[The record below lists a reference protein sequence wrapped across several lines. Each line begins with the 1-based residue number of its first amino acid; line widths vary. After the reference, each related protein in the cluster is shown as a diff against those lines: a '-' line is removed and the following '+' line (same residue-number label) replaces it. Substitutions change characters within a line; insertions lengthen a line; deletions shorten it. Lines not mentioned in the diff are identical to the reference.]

1 MGLRKPEGPS
11 FFDLFTTQ
19 ATKLVTGA
27 EILAALL
34 GASPEERV
42 ALRDQ
47 LHDVEH
53 EGDEINHL
61 VVRKLN
67 QSFVTPFDREDLGF
81 LAARLDDC
89 MDLMDEAGDLIVL
102 YGIHDLPDEI
112 NTLLAAQVDVLTRC
126 AVQTAESMPK
136 LKSPLDLRDYWIE
149 INRLENEGDRAYR
162 ITLTTLFDSGL
173 DPVTIIKVKDVI
185 EVLERCS
192 DRFEDLAKKECHRP
206 DPQAGAVRQRF

>member
-34 GASPEERV
+34 GASPEERI

-102 YGIHDLPDEI
+102 YGIHDLPEEI
-112 NTLLAAQVDVLTRC
+112 NTLLATQVDVLTRC
-126 AVQTAESMPK
+126 AVQTAEAMPQ

-162 ITLTTLFDSGL
+162 LTLTTLFDSGL

-192 DRFEDLAKKECHRP
+192 DRFEDLANGIETIAVKES
-206 DPQAGAVRQRF
+206 